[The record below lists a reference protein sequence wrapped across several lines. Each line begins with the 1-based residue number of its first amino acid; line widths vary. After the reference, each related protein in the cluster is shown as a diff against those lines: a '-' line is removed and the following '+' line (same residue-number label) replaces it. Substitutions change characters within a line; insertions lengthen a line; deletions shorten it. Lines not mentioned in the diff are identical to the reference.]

1 MTEKTHERLD
11 SVDELNLVISEL
23 LVDGD
28 IRIRKDKN
36 REKFRKALLAVTSK
50 GYIRTHALIT
60 NWLLELF
67 KKGEVSS
74 KTAHEIVEELPWS
87 WDQTAKYLDS
97 LENAGIIKSS
107 RDSQGYK
114 IYSLILKK
122 EKRSKQLTN
131 LIEYYKQNGLAKDE
145 TPENQRE
152 YFTKL
157 TEWNNKQQKI
167 KQAKNLKQVSQGE
180 TEKFIHE
187 LTSLITKTNEEDL
200 PEQLLIL
207 LKKRP
212 LLIRSI
218 ERGR

>member
-1 MTEKTHERLD
+1 MTKKNYERLN

-36 REKFRKALLAVTSK
+36 VEKFRKALLAVTSK

-67 KKGEVSS
+67 KHGEVSS
-74 KTAHEIVEELPWS
+74 KTAHEIVEESPWS
-87 WDQTAKYLDS
+87 WDQTAKYLNS

-131 LIEYYKQNGLAKDE
+131 LIEYYKQSGLTKDE
-145 TPENQRE
+145 KVENQVE

-157 TEWNNKQQKI
+157 TEWNHKQQKI
-167 KQAKNLKQVSQGE
+167 KQAKNIKQVAPSNI
-180 TEKFIHE
+180 EKFIHE
-187 LTSLITKTNEEDL
+187 LTSLITNTNEEDL
-200 PEQLLIL
+200 HEQLLVF

>member
-1 MTEKTHERLD
+1 MTKTTYEKLD

-67 KKGEVSS
+67 KNGEVSS

-87 WDQTAKYLDS
+87 WDQTVKYLDP

-122 EKRSKQLTN
+122 EIRSKQLTN
-131 LIEYYKQNGLAKDE
+131 LIEYYKQSGLIKDE
-145 TPENQRE
+145 TPENQSE

-157 TEWNNKQQKI
+157 TEWNHKQQI
-167 KQAKNLKQVSQGE
+167 VKQAKNLKQLVPSK

-200 PEQLLIL
+200 PKQLLVF

-218 ERGR
+218 ERGK